1 MPNENEISGVIVVD
15 KHEGVTSHDIVFK
28 MRKLFNTR
36 RVGHTGTLDPMAT
49 GVLPILIGRS
59 AKASEYLSAEYK
71 GYTAE
76 ITLGITTD
84 TQDISGKILTKCDTL
99 PTKEQFFEACA
110 RFVGDIMQTPP
121 MYSALKVDGQKLV
134 DLARRGIEVERQA
147 RKIHI
152 SSILPSVV
160 DEARGVYKIEVD
172 CSKGTY
178 IRTLCAD
185 IGELLGCGATMS
197 ALRRTKSGN
206 FTLKNAHTVADI
218 EKMSIE
224 ERASLLVP
232 TEELFCDLRVATL
245 SDFFSRLCRSGCEI
259 YQKKIGTSFDLGE
272 RVRICDK
279 NGFFALGEV
288 REYPD
293 GSAIK
298 AIKLFVL

>member
-1 MPNENEISGVIVVD
+1 MANEIEQSGVVVVD

-28 MRKLFNTR
+28 MRKLFGTR

-59 AKASEYLSAEYK
+59 AKASEYLSAEDK

-84 TQDISGKILTKCDTL
+84 TEDISGKILTKCDTL
-99 PTKEQFFEACA
+99 PDQSRFFEVC
-110 RFVGDIMQTPP
+110 REFVGDISQVPP
-121 MYSALKVDGQKLV
+121 MYSALKVDGKKLV
-134 DLARRGIEVERQA
+134 DLAREGITIEREA
-147 RKIHI
+147 RTIHI
-152 SSILPSVV
+152 SSIIPEVI
-160 DEARGVYKIEVD
+160 DEKRGVYRLSVE

-185 IGELLGCGATMS
+185 IGARLGCGATMS

-206 FTLKNAHTVADI
+206 FTLDNSHTIEQI
-218 EKMSIE
+218 EKMSE
-224 ERASLLVP
+224 AERMSLIIP
-232 TEELFCDLRVATL
+232 TEELFYDLEAVKL
-245 SDFFSRLCRSGCEI
+245 SDFYARLCRSGCEI
-259 YQKKIGTSFDLGE
+259 YQRKIGTNLPVGT

-288 REYPD
+288 REYD
-293 GSAIK
+293 EGTAIK
-298 AIKLFVL
+298 SIKLFVL